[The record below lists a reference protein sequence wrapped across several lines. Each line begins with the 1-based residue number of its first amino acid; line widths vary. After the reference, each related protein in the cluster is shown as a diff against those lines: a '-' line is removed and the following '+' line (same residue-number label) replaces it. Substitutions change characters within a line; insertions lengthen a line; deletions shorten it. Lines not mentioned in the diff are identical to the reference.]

1 MVHEMKAKE
10 KYDKLLIGLISG
22 FVTPLV
28 IGLIIFAFTSH
39 GKSIPDYLGRIREG
53 NIITHAITLCVFPNI
68 AVFLMF
74 NRFDMLR
81 ALRGVLA
88 ATIIWAVAVFII
100 KFL

>member
-1 MVHEMKAKE
+1 MVQKIKITEQ
-10 KYDKLLIGLISG
+10 YDKLIVGIISGLVLPLLIGLII
-22 FVTPLV
+22 FVLT
-28 IGLIIFAFTSH
+28 AH
-39 GKSIPDYLGRIREG
+39 GKSMASYIERIREA

-88 ATIIWAVAVFII
+88 ATILWAIAVFII
-100 KFL
+100 KVL